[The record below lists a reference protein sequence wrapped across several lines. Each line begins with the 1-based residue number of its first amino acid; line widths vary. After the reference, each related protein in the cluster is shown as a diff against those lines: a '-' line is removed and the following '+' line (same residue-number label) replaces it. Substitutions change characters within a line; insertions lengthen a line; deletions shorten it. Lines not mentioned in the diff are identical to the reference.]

1 MSAAVTLGDLLAPV
15 RDDPPGSAVLLDVDG
30 TLAPI
35 VRHAAD
41 ASVPEPTRARLIEIA
56 RRYGLLACVTGR
68 RAADA
73 RRMVSIGSIAY
84 VGNHGAE
91 VLRPGATRAEVE
103 PALAQSARQVHD
115 FVRRVRSQELD
126 RLRVRIEDKDVI
138 VAFHWRGAPDEAAA
152 QAAVEELGRQA
163 ESAGLWT
170 HRGRKV
176 LEVRPPVPLDKGV
189 GVRALLRSSGLSTA
203 LYVGDDVTDLDA
215 FRALGEMAAGGELGR
230 AVRIGV
236 RSDEG
241 PPGIEREA
249 DGVVDGPDGVRL
261 LLDSLL
267 GE

>member
-1 MSAAVTLGDLLAPV
+1 MSAAATLGDLLAPV

-91 VLRPGATRAEVE
+91 ILRPGSTRAEVE
-103 PALAQSARQVHD
+103 PALAQGARQVRD
-115 FVRRVRSQELD
+115 FVRRAHSPELE

-138 VAFHWRGAPDEAAA
+138 AAFHWRGAPDEAAA
-152 QAAVEELGRQA
+152 QAAVEELGRRA
-163 ESAGLWT
+163 EAAGLWI

-176 LEVRPPVPLDKGV
+176 LEVRPPAPLNKGA
-189 GVRALLRSSGLSTA
+189 GVRALLGGSRLSSA

-241 PPGIEREA
+241 PPEIEREA
-249 DGVVDGPDGVRL
+249 DGVVDGPDGVLL